1 MRVDWMLV
9 VGLMTLVTNVG
20 YFIRIV
26 YLMELTQE
34 LNSYDHLYSEFVA
47 ADVVD
52 AFGRIDSFHD
62 SLTNENESPSCAY
75 ATLLNDKAAVRPF
88 EAARMRLV
96 LWFERVMYYHK
107 HRLLEEHA
115 FDEFPGAF
123 RTSRFIDQVEPLTLV
138 ACQHSKIPNCH
149 ILFDYLR
156 SMYNLP
162 SRTTDKC
169 VAAVSEDNSAKDEL

>member
-62 SLTNENESPSCAY
+62 SLTHENESPSRAY
-75 ATLLNDKAAVRPF
+75 AALLNDKAAVRPF

-115 FDEFPGAF
+115 FDEFPGAC
-123 RTSRFIDQVEPLTLV
+123 IVPLSPSSLIYYS
-138 ACQHSKIPNCH
+138 CSPH
-149 ILFDYLR
+149 I
-156 SMYNLP
+156 SIH
-162 SRTTDKC
+162 
-169 VAAVSEDNSAKDEL
+169 